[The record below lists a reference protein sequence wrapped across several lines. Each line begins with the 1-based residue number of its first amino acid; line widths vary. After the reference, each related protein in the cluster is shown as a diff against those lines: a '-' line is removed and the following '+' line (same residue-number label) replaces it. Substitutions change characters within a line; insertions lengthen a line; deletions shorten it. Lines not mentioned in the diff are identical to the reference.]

1 MPSSSSASPAVALRR
16 PGGSRT
22 RGHPGVALVIMLS
35 AQLMIIL
42 DMTVVNIA
50 LPHIQ
55 AGLHFSAAGLSWVL
69 NAYTLTFGGLLL
81 LGGRAGDIL
90 GRRRMFL
97 AGIALFTV
105 SSLAGGL
112 ATTAWWLLTARALQG
127 VGGALASPA
136 VLALVVG
143 SFPEG
148 RERTRA
154 LGIYSAVAMG
164 GASLGLVL
172 GGVITEWASWRWVL
186 FINVPV
192 GIAVIAITPLF
203 ITESPRQPGRFDVT
217 GAVTSIAGMTAL
229 VYAFIR
235 AASDGWSDR
244 LTLAAFAVA
253 AVMLAAFLL
262 TESRARQPIT
272 PLRLFTSPARAGSY
286 LARLLLVAGMFGM
299 FFFLTQ
305 FVQDI
310 LGFSPLAAGFAF
322 LPMTLTVF
330 AVSRAAP
337 RLLPRFGPTRLMLAG
352 MLPVIGGMAWL
363 AQVSTQT
370 TYLGGV
376 LGPMLLIGTG
386 MGIVFVPLTMVSLA
400 GVAPADSGAASSMV
414 NVTQQVGGS
423 LGLAIL
429 VTVFGTAY
437 RNAARHLAP
446 GVSQASAARQLLVHG
461 MSAAFTVA
469 VIFDAC
475 VLLVILLTSR
485 TRPAPPVQAGTA
497 RPPGPGRSA
506 RHGDRADREPGRE
519 RRARGHDG
527 GGAAVLPGCVGQG
540 IGGGGHHGGALEQG
554 QVKED
559 RVLADAAVR
568 RRGQHHVAPGH
579 RRGCGQPAQFR
590 GELGV
595 GHRSR
600 LQPAL
605 RPGRVR
611 QQAQVRGTAADR
623 RPQPPG
629 QQRPERH
636 GARRL
641 VEGDDL
647 PHPRAVRRAERGGHQ
662 RLRR

>member
-16 PGGSRT
+16 LGTSRT
-22 RGHPGVALVIMLS
+22 RGHPRIALIVMLS

-55 AGLHFSAAGLSWVL
+55 SGLHFSTADLSWVL

-90 GRRRMFL
+90 GRRRMFT

-112 ATTAWWLLTARALQG
+112 ATAAWWLLAARALQG

-172 GGVITEWASWRWVL
+172 GGIITEWASWRWVL

-192 GIAVIAITPLF
+192 GIAVLVVTPLF
-203 ITESPRQPGRFDVT
+203 IPESPCQPGRFDLA
-217 GAVTSIAGMTAL
+217 GAITSIAGMTAL

-235 AASDGWSDR
+235 AASDGWADR
-244 LTLAAFAVA
+244 LTVAAFAVA
-253 AVMLAAFLL
+253 AVMLGAFLL
-262 TESRARQPIT
+262 IESGARQPIT
-272 PLRLFTSPARAGSY
+272 PLRLFSSPARAGSY

-310 LGFSPLAAGFAF
+310 LGLSPLAAGFAF

-330 AVSRAAP
+330 GVSRAAP
-337 RLLPRFGPTRLMLAG
+337 RLLPRFGPTRLMVAG

-363 AQVSTQT
+363 AQVSGQS
-370 TYLGGV
+370 TYQGGV
-376 LGPMLLIGTG
+376 LGPMLLIGAG
-386 MGIVFVPLTMVSLA
+386 MGIVFVPLTVVALA

-437 RNAARHLAP
+437 RDAARNLAP
-446 GVSQASAARQLLVHG
+446 GVSHPSAAHQQLIHG

-469 VIFDAC
+469 AIFDVC
-475 VLLVILLTSR
+475 VLLVIMATSR
-485 TRPAPPVQAGTA
+485 ARPAPAA
-497 RPPGPGRSA
+497 A
-506 RHGDRADREPGRE
+506 E
-519 RRARGHDG
+519 RQ
-527 GGAAVLPGCVGQG
+527 AAVASPV
-540 IGGGGHHGGALEQG
+540 
-554 QVKED
+554 
-559 RVLADAAVR
+559 
-568 RRGQHHVAPGH
+568 
-579 RRGCGQPAQFR
+579 
-590 GELGV
+590 
-595 GHRSR
+595 S
-600 LQPAL
+600 
-605 RPGRVR
+605 
-611 QQAQVRGTAADR
+611 T
-623 RPQPPG
+623 
-629 QQRPERH
+629 
-636 GARRL
+636 
-641 VEGDDL
+641 
-647 PHPRAVRRAERGGHQ
+647 PR
-662 RLRR
+662 